1 MSPASF
7 LLRLLLAVSLVVT
20 TTGGA
25 LASMRMHLAQLGP
38 SAAVLDPA
46 PAPIHSPTSAM
57 ALADASDGAPCHDE
71 PAPASAEPHPAH
83 AQAGLPSPPADH
95 GDCCLG
101 GDCDDIC
108 LLSLP
113 PLPNATFLAA
123 VPLTRTY
130 RIEAHADRPAP
141 RLTRLQRPPIA

>member
-7 LLRLLLAVSLVVT
+7 LLRLLLAASLVVT

-25 LASMRMHLAQLGP
+25 LASMRMHLAQLGG
-38 SAAVLDPA
+38 SATVLEPAQAPNPAVAATDA
-46 PAPIHSPTSAM
+46 QGEADCHDAPTSAN
-57 ALADASDGAPCHDE
+57 PQPQHDQ
-71 PAPASAEPHPAH
+71 
-83 AQAGLPSPPADH
+83 AQAGIPALPADH

-113 PLPNATFLAA
+113 PLPSAA
-123 VPLTRTY
+123 FIAAAPMTRAY
-130 RIEAHADRPAP
+130 RVEAHADRPAP
-141 RLTRLQRPPIA
+141 RLTRPQRPPIA

>member
-25 LASMRMHLAQLGP
+25 LASMRMHVAESSELATIMP
-38 SAAVLDPA
+38 AA
-46 PAPIHSPTSAM
+46 SG
-57 ALADASDGAPCHDE
+57 DASSKDAGQDCHDDSDVGE
-71 PAPASAEPHPAH
+71 HLGAAELPAA
-83 AQAGLPSPPADH
+83 PADH

-101 GDCDDIC
+101 GDCDGIC

-113 PLPNATFLAA
+113 PLPSLAFLAPV
-123 VPLTRTY
+123 VPTSLPYRT
-130 RIEAHADRPAP
+130 EAPLDHPAP
-141 RLTRLQRPPIA
+141 RLTRPQRPPIT

>member
-25 LASMRMHLAQLGP
+25 LASMRMHLAQLGE
-38 SAAVLDPA
+38 SAAVLKPA
-46 PAPIHSPTSAM
+46 PAPMHSPSSAL
-57 ALADASDGAPCHDE
+57 AVADASDSAPCHDE
-71 PAPASAEPHPAH
+71 PAASSTPHH
-83 AQAGLPSPPADH
+83 TQARDELPSPPADH

-113 PLPNATFLAA
+113 PLPSSAFIAA
-123 VPLTRTY
+123 APMTRAY

-141 RLTRLQRPPIA
+141 RLTRPQRPPIA